1 MCNIDKLSN
10 GDLIY
15 ASRYGSTQEYARR
28 IAGALDFSI
37 VRAQD
42 LGSEHFQGRS
52 ESKPVILGSPIY
64 GHSVLPEM
72 VGFLEAWA
80 TDLAKR
86 IVGAF
91 VVCGDDLWN
100 PEADEGGS
108 RNLEKLISL
117 LPKEP
122 AVTAV
127 FSGRM
132 IMDDLNEEDRVRI
145 LAFYERIGKEPLG
158 FDRVDLDAAEPF
170 VELVKAELANLDGE

>member
-10 GDLIY
+10 GNLIY

-91 VVCGDDLWN
+91 VVCGDDLWI

-145 LAFYERIGKEPLG
+145 LAFYERTGKEPLG
-158 FDRVDLDAAEPF
+158 FDRVDLSTVEPF
-170 VELVKAELANLDGE
+170 VEKIKDKLANLDGE